1 LSATRI
7 GFAWNSN
14 RSEDYSTGF
23 IIDYAYT
30 QKYEQP
36 FYHNE
41 KERKAAK
48 QGAATGKNIQGR
60 HSWNE
65 HRAESERKHSTKRPS
80 TGVGTIC
87 PQLIAIIL
95 KLSNQALT
103 PKPSA

>member
-1 LSATRI
+1 MRI

-23 IIDYAYT
+23 IIDYAYP

-65 HRAESERKHSTKRPS
+65 HRAEPEREHSTKRPS

-95 KLSNQALT
+95 MLSNQALT

>member
-1 LSATRI
+1 LSTTRI
-7 GFAWNSN
+7 GFAGNSN

-48 QGAATGKNIQGR
+48 QGAAGKNIRAR

-65 HRAESERKHSTKRPS
+65 HRAESEREHSTKRSS
-80 TGVGTIC
+80 TGV
-87 PQLIAIIL
+87 
-95 KLSNQALT
+95 
-103 PKPSA
+103 